1 MSLTLSPTHRENG
14 NIFFIILV
22 AVALFAALSFAISQG
37 MRGSSASVS
46 KEQAELYASELFNYA
61 KTLESAVQRMLSRGV
76 SENDL
81 CFDID
86 DYPGGNS
93 DYEHASCANT
103 RNRVFHPDGG
113 GITYQAPNIEVLDA
127 SLSGNA
133 SYGEWGVLYGTR
145 VNGVGTNN
153 ATGVGNE
160 LVLALGYLNQGVCL
174 AINRKLDIPLFS
186 NDAPVDDV
194 AAIYYNRYATGDLN
208 SGNNVL
214 NGDWPIG
221 QSSGCFKSDS
231 APTPSG
237 SYHFVHTL
245 IAR

>member
-46 KEQAELYASELFNYA
+46 KEQSQLYASELITFA
-61 KTLESAVQRMLSRGV
+61 KSLESAVQRLQARGV

-86 DYPGGNS
+86 DYPGG
-93 DYEHASCANT
+93 DTMYEHASCANT

-113 GITYQAPNIEVLDA
+113 GIFYKAFTGQDGFSIASERINGGNKVENVGTTCGPAACTELLYVVRMNDTAEGSLEICNAINAELGIVASAPPIDTAINTAHAFTGTFNATAAGTTIADSGQAPEL
-127 SLSGNA
+127 LGKK
-133 SYGEWGVLYGTR
+133 
-145 VNGVGTNN
+145 
-153 ATGVGNE
+153 TGCIQETTG
-160 LVLALGYLNQGVCL
+160 GG
-174 AINRKLDIPLFS
+174 
-186 NDAPVDDV
+186 DDYV
-194 AAIYYNRYATGDLN
+194 
-208 SGNNVL
+208 
-214 NGDWPIG
+214 
-221 QSSGCFKSDS
+221 F
-231 APTPSG
+231 
-237 SYHFVHTL
+237 YHVL